1 MNSWWNS
8 GLQSRFIK
16 SFKSLPHNDWGLSVI
31 YLRMIFF
38 LVNFRVE
45 MVSLFDNREK
55 LKNRI
60 LCRKKWRRL
69 GDLSADSNLAKPL
82 LISLRTC
89 RTYQILCLTSDM
101 KHLNHYKF
109 LLMFFCQ
116 EASVCRLWSSLFFY
130 LFFLPI
136 DKNII
141 RIWIYF
147 FLFCYHFLL
156 RKIYHI
162 LSIFFIIFLTK

>member
-1 MNSWWNS
+1 MGWWKPIS
-8 GLQSRFIK
+8 SPSFLAKIWPLFSSDFGLIHDAFLFALLHEKKVLLI
-16 SFKSLPHNDWGLSVI
+16 D
-31 YLRMIFF
+31 YLLMEF
-38 LVNFRVE
+38 LDFQ
-45 MVSLFDNREK
+45 
-55 LKNRI
+55 I
-60 LCRKKWRRL
+60 
-69 GDLSADSNLAKPL
+69 GDLSVDSNFAKPL
-82 LISLRTC
+82 LTSLWTC
-89 RTYQILCLTSDM
+89 RIYQILCLTSDM
-101 KHLNHYKF
+101 NHLNHYKF
-109 LLMFFCQ
+109 PLAFFCQ
-116 EASVCRLWSSLFFY
+116 EASLCKLWSSLFFY